1 MMTWHA
7 DALPMPCRQSLQGVK
22 DHLRGLRAF
31 RGLLQ
36 HVASHSGDELLQMPQ
51 AQHQNRRIVLLTLA
65 QDGGVRSSQ
74 ASLSSAI
81 TRRLRGAVNLTMV
94 HSTHKDKPETLVT
107 FDGSGEPIAAAVQES
122 SVFRDRF
129 TQI

>member
-1 MMTWHA
+1 MQA
-7 DALPMPCRQSLQGVK
+7 LQGVK

-36 HVASHSGDELLQMPQ
+36 HIASHSGDELLQMPHT
-51 AQHQNRRIVLLTLA
+51 QHQNRRIALLTLA
-65 QDGGVRSSQ
+65 KDGGVRSGQ
-74 ASLSSAI
+74 ASLGSAI
-81 TRRLRGAVNLTMV
+81 MRRLRGGANLTMV

-107 FDGSGEPIAAAVQES
+107 FDSSGEPIAVAVQES

-129 TQI
+129 SRI